1 MALPDWISIGEL
13 ARRTG
18 VAASAV
24 RFYESRGLIAS
35 ERSDGNQRRF
45 PRSTIRRVSVIRAA
59 QRCGLSLEEIGT
71 ALEPL
76 PPGREPRQDDWERM
90 SAGWR
95 SQLDERIS
103 ALQRLRDQL
112 TSCIGC
118 GCLSLDGCALL
129 NPDDVAARRGP
140 GPQYL

>member
-1 MALPDWISIGEL
+1 MGLPDWIGIGEL
-13 ARRTG
+13 AQRTG

-35 ERSDGNQRRF
+35 ERTDGNQRRF

-59 QRCGLSLEEIGT
+59 QRCGLSLDEIGT

-76 PPGREPRQDDWERM
+76 PQGREPRQDDWERM

-95 SQLDERIS
+95 SQLDDRIS

-118 GCLSLDGCALL
+118 GCLSLERCGLL
-129 NPDDVAARRGP
+129 NPGDIAARRGP